1 MVPLKEPQTGKTKAY
16 PVQCPDD
23 MTLMTQE
30 WFSLPKEV
38 VKLPREAMDAPCP
51 EAIKVWLD
59 GA

>member
-1 MVPLKEPQTGKTKAY
+1 
-16 PVQCPDD
+16 

>member
-1 MVPLKEPQTGKTKAY
+1 
-16 PVQCPDD
+16 

-38 VKLPREAMDAPCP
+38 VKLPREAMDAPYP